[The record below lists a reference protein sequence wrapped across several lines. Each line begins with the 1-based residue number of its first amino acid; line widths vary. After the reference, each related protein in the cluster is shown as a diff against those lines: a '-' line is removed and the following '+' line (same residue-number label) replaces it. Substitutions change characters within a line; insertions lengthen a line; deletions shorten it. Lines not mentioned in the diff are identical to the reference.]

1 MMNSPPTVVYW
12 IQGRGAI
19 FHTWFLQSENGTLDE
34 ESQTMIASHTKL
46 LLLEELDGLWNEL
59 LDMRR
64 LSEKDVRV
72 KAERAVAYVEGMDV
86 VRELAE

>member
-1 MMNSPPTVVYW
+1 MNSPPTIVYG

-19 FHTWFLQSENGTLDE
+19 FCTWFLRSDNGTLDE
-34 ESQTMIASHTKL
+34 ESETMIASDTKL
-46 LLLEELDGLWNEL
+46 LLLEELDGLQNEL

-64 LSEKDVRV
+64 LSEMDVKV

-86 VRELAE
+86 IRELAE